1 MAINLSKNRDT
12 LLSAWKEVVDDK
24 CATNWALFGYEG
36 QTNDLKVVSKGDG
49 GIGEMIDDLNS
60 GKIMYAFCKVIDP
73 KTSLPKCV
81 LINWQGEGAPLVRKG
96 TCANHV
102 SDVSRFFIGAH
113 LTLNARTEE
122 EVDPD
127 IIMEKVS
134 KSTGSAYSFKERS
147 DSSNVPIDCGPVGTT
162 YKRVIPTQEIN
173 SKERDM
179 FWEKEEMEEK
189 RRQAEERKRKEEER
203 KKLEEER
210 NQREMEEAQQREQK
224 IKERSRN
231 IVQLREAERNA
242 EGGQDR
248 EAERISREWERDI
261 EESEQDERERKARSE
276 LLRRQRSHEAQ
287 SVISKRT
294 IDARAIFEQNTSA
307 GQMQSRV
314 SRHHLMSNSNV
325 QHLPPLSSSS
335 SFDSAPHINI
345 PGEQPS
351 AAAGVQQRKASLPTW
366 PPSESLVDEVSP
378 KSPKAKKQ
386 WSPLMEV
393 TPLEPTLETREVE
406 GASTTDLTQEHVQ
419 ETNVLAK
426 SPSPQHLLVQSTSPQ
441 GTSAEESS
449 PSGSQESQVAV
460 GSEEVIARVAADGQE
475 AEEQFSNGVIE
486 DAVAYSEADYGRT
499 ARALYDYQAADSTE
513 ISFDPG
519 EIITNIDQID
529 EGWWQGI
536 GPDGTF
542 GLFPA
547 NYVELLN

>member
-1 MAINLSKNRDT
+1 MAINLSKNRDS
-12 LLSAWKEVVDDK
+12 LLSAWKEVVEDK
-24 CATNWALFGYEG
+24 CPTNWALFGYEG
-36 QTNDLKVVSKGDG
+36 QSNDLKVVSKGDG
-49 GIGEMIDDLNS
+49 GIEEMIDDLNS

-102 SDVSRFFIGAH
+102 RDVSRFFIGAH
-113 LTLNARTEE
+113 VTLNARTEE
-122 EVDPD
+122 EVDRD
-127 IIMEKVS
+127 IIMDKVS

-147 DSSNVPIDCGPVGTT
+147 DSANVPVDCGPVGTT

-203 KKLEEER
+203 RKLEEER
-210 NQREMEEAQQREQK
+210 NQREVEEALQREQK
-224 IKERSRN
+224 IKERTRN
-231 IVQLREAERNA
+231 IVQQREAERNA
-242 EGGQDR
+242 EGGPER
-248 EAERISREWERDI
+248 EAERMSREWERDI
-261 EESEQDERERKARSE
+261 EESERDERERKARSE

-314 SRHHLMSNSNV
+314 SRHHLMLNSNT

-335 SFDSAPHINI
+335 SFDSAPHVNI
-345 PGEQPS
+345 PGEQNP
-351 AAAGVQQRKASLPTW
+351 AASSVQQRKASLPTW

-386 WSPLMEV
+386 WSPLVEG
-393 TPLEPTLETREVE
+393 TTLEPTLETREVE
-406 GASTTDLTQEHVQ
+406 GASATEAELEVVPEISTPT
-419 ETNVLAK
+419 K
-426 SPSPQHLLVQSTSPQ
+426 SPSPQHLLVQNTSPQ
-441 GTSAEESS
+441 AASTESAS
-449 PSGSQESQVAV
+449 PTESQESQVEV
-460 GSEEVIARVAADGQE
+460 STGEVIARVAADGQE
-475 AEEQFSNGVIE
+475 AEEQFSNGVLE
-486 DAVAYSEADYGRT
+486 DAVTYNEGDIGRA

-536 GPDGTF
+536 GPDGRF